1 MVNEEGDGVANKE
14 GDDVANEEGE
24 GVANE
29 EGDGAASEEGDDVS
43 SEEGDREED
52 DCPMCHVKLK
62 DSLVNGFVVTIVI
75 LGFIPTALKQNLD
88 CLPDI
93 FYCSKCV

>member
-1 MVNEEGDGVANKE
+1 MASRARMCRSRKE
-14 GDDVANEEGE
+14 TGKKMIALC
-24 GVANE
+24 AT
-29 EGDGAASEEGDDVS
+29 
-43 SEEGDREED
+43 
-52 DCPMCHVKLK
+52 LK